1 MEPNVM
7 TVEELQEAIGP
18 DKNGRMLHR
27 KTIHTWIKSGK
38 CPFAEYVPE
47 REDSER
53 GKMLIFRNRYKAYM
67 DAIDITNA
75 ADIVKAVLDALVQKG
90 A

>member
-1 MEPNVM
+1 MSLPTRERG
-7 TVEELQEAIGP
+7 L
-18 DKNGRMLHR
+18 KYR

>member
-1 MEPNVM
+1 MQDEKRAG
-7 TVEELQEAIGP
+7 Q
-18 DKNGRMLHR
+18 
-27 KTIHTWIKSGK
+27 
-38 CPFAEYVPE
+38 
-47 REDSER
+47 
-53 GKMLIFRNRYKAYM
+53 KMLIFRNRYKAYM